1 MRSRYA
7 VFFDLDSTLLDNSTG
22 REAVL
27 HVCRQVSAMQQG
39 LDPDRLRKT
48 SGEVWSSYRAEMQ
61 ESWVLGKTDSLAV
74 SREAWRRSLELCGC
88 SSRAVVEAAVQIH
101 AQVTRENFRLYEDV
115 AETLAALKK
124 ANVRMALITNG
135 PSDLQRSKLQ
145 ILDIEHWFD
154 AVVISGE
161 IGRAKPA
168 AAVFD
173 RAVRQTGIRPA
184 DVWHVGDSLEA
195 DVAGARAAG
204 LTAVWLNRTGKTRNA
219 EDPEPH
225 FEIETL
231 AGLTNI
237 LQLA

>member
-7 VFFDLDSTLLDNSTG
+7 VFFDLDSTLLDHSAG

-27 HVCRQVSAMQQG
+27 HVCRQVSAMRQG
-39 LDPDRLRKT
+39 LDPDRLRKVN
-48 SGEVWSSYRAEMQ
+48 GDVWSSYRAEVQ

-88 SSRAVVEAAVQIH
+88 SSRTVVEAAVQIH
-101 AQVTRENFRLYEDV
+101 AQVARKGFKLYEDV
-115 AETLAALKK
+115 AGTLAVLKK
-124 ANVRMALITNG
+124 ADVRMALITNG

-145 ILDIEHWFD
+145 ILDIEHWFE
-154 AVVISGE
+154 AVVISGA

-173 RAVRQTGIRPA
+173 LAVRQTGVKPE

-231 AGLTNI
+231 AGLTDI
-237 LQLA
+237 LPLA